1 MPQGTGNEN
10 ICPDAAE
17 ILLDVVDENLLSLVP
32 GERLWKL
39 YCFRKIDHTSRLR
52 HRIYTK
58 QKTNGRLEL
67 ITFAAHNPLRKNDG
81 AGEANCAP
89 AVRSALARV
98 PDLSASDLER
108 LIAAMRTEAPADEC
122 VEIDLTMHPSLDEQL
137 ARLQAEADR

>member
-1 MPQGTGNEN
+1 VSQGTRPESP
-10 ICPDAAE
+10 CSDAVE
-17 ILLDVVDENLLSLVP
+17 ILFDLLDDDLLGLLP

-39 YCFRKIDHTSRLR
+39 YCFRRVDHPSRLR
-52 HRIYTK
+52 HRIYAK
-58 QKTNGRLEL
+58 QKTNGRLAL
-67 ITFAAHNPLRKNDG
+67 VTFAAHNPHKKNEDTG
-81 AGEANCAP
+81 RVDSAP